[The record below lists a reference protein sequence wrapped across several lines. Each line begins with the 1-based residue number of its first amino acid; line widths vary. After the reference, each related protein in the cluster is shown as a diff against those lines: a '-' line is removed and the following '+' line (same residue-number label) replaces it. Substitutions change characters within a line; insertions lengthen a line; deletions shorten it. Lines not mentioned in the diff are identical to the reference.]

1 MCNFSLIN
9 LVKGILSDP
18 SSGDGNRKQPITSIR
33 SPASMILRDPEF
45 YSMISRRIC
54 IGLCFIALT
63 MQASSALAEVFTYPA
78 LRTTQVADPEQ
89 SLLTYAQP
97 TAVIYGSA
105 DIGAFAPVIEEFQ
118 QENPFIAIEYHQLQ
132 TLEMYDITQRQRA
145 NGEATADLIISSS
158 MDLQMKLAN
167 DGYATSYQS
176 TETQALPNWAR
187 WHNEAFAVT
196 QEPAVIAYNRAF
208 FREHDLEPPRTR
220 EDFIALLDK
229 HDDLFSEKV
238 TTYDIERSGVGFL
251 FLARDERFFPGIWDF
266 VRTLGQSKV
275 KLYSNTSPMLEKI
288 ASGQVVLGYNLL
300 GSYAETFT
308 QRNPNLGV
316 ILPDD
321 FIVVY
326 SRIAIIPRGARNPD
340 LGGRFLDFMLSIK
353 GQTVLQNEGNFNPV
367 RPDVPPSTFS
377 SLIFDRY
384 GERVRSFPVGP
395 GLLVYLDQAKR
406 QRFLRRW
413 QDALLN
419 RR

>member
-1 MCNFSLIN
+1 MTLGRI
-9 LVKGILSDP
+9 
-18 SSGDGNRKQPITSIR
+18 SIR
-33 SPASMILRDPEF
+33 
-45 YSMISRRIC
+45 
-54 IGLCFIALT
+54 LCAIALA
-63 MQASSALAEVFTYPA
+63 MQASSAIAEVFTYAP
-78 LRTTQVADPEQ
+78 LRTSQAFDPEQ
-89 SLLTYAQP
+89 SLLASDTP
-97 TAVIYGSA
+97 LAVIYGSA
-105 DIGAFAPVIEEFQ
+105 DIGAFSPVIEAFQ
-118 QENPFIAIEYHQLQ
+118 QENPYIGVEYHQLQ
-132 TLEMYDITQRQRA
+132 TLEMYDMTLVQRE
-145 NGEATADLIISSS
+145 NDEPNADLIISSS

-167 DGYATSYQS
+167 DGYAIPHQS
-176 TETQALPNWAR
+176 EETDALPHWAR
-187 WHNEAFAVT
+187 WRNEAFAVT

-208 FREHDLEPPRTR
+208 FRENDLEPPRTR
-220 EDFIALLDK
+220 DDFIRLLTD
-229 HDDLFSEKV
+229 HDDLLSEKV

-288 ASGQVVLGYNLL
+288 ADGQVVLGYNLL
-300 GSYAETFT
+300 GSYAETFSH
-308 QRNPNLGV
+308 RNPNLGV

-326 SRIAIIPRGARNPD
+326 SRIAIIPRDARNPD
-340 LGGRFLDFMLSIK
+340 LGARFLDFMLSIK
-353 GQTVLQNEGNFNPV
+353 GQTVLQNDGNFNPV
-367 RPDVPPSTFS
+367 RTDVAPSTFS

-406 QRFLRRW
+406 QRFIRRW

>member
-1 MCNFSLIN
+1 MN
-9 LVKGILSDP
+9 
-18 SSGDGNRKQPITSIR
+18 SG
-33 SPASMILRDPEF
+33 
-45 YSMISRRIC
+45 RIC

-63 MQASSALAEVFTYPA
+63 MQVSSALAEVFTYPA
-78 LRTTQVADPEQ
+78 LQTTQASNPDQ
-89 SLLTYAQP
+89 SLLTNAQP
-97 TAVIYGSA
+97 TAIIYGSA
-105 DIGAFAPVIEEFQ
+105 DIDAFAPVIEAFQ
-118 QENPFIAIEYHQLQ
+118 QDNPFISVDYHQLQ
-132 TLEMYDITQRQRA
+132 TLEMYDMTQSQRA
-145 NGEATADLIISSS
+145 NGEANADLIISSS

-167 DGYATSYQS
+167 DGYAKSHQS
-176 TETQALPNWAR
+176 PQTDALPQWAR
-187 WHNEAFAVT
+187 WRNEAFAVT

-208 FREHDLEPPRTR
+208 FRDNGIEPPRTR
-220 EDFIALLDK
+220 EDFISLLVNNDE
-229 HDDLFSEKV
+229 LLSEKV

-266 VRTLGQSKV
+266 VRTLGQAKV

-300 GSYAETFT
+300 GSYADTFS

-340 LGGRFLDFMLSIK
+340 LGARFLDFMLSIK
-353 GQTVLQNEGNFNPV
+353 GQSVLQNEGNFNPV
-367 RPDVPPSTFS
+367 RSDVPPSTFS

-406 QRFLRRW
+406 QRFLRHW

>member
-1 MCNFSLIN
+1 M
-9 LVKGILSDP
+9 
-18 SSGDGNRKQPITSIR
+18 TIR
-33 SPASMILRDPEF
+33 DTE
-45 YSMISRRIC
+45 YCSMISGRIC
-54 IGLCFIALT
+54 IGLCFIALA
-63 MQASSALAEVFTYPA
+63 MQVSSAMAEVFTYPA
-78 LRTTQVADPEQ
+78 LRSSQASDPEQ
-89 SLLTYAQP
+89 SLLTSTQP
-97 TAVIYGSA
+97 MAVIYGSA
-105 DIGAFAPVIEEFQ
+105 DIGAFVPVIEAFQ
-118 QENPFIAIEYHQLQ
+118 QDNPFIGVEYHQLQ
-132 TLEMYDITQRQRA
+132 TLEMYDITQSQRA
-145 NGEATADLIISSS
+145 NGEPTADLIISSS

-176 TETQALPNWAR
+176 SETDALPHWAR
-187 WHNEAFAVT
+187 WRNEAFAVT
-196 QEPAVIAYNRAF
+196 QEPAVIAYNREF
-208 FREHDLEPPRTR
+208 FRENELEPPRTR
-220 EDFIALLDK
+220 EDFIRLLVN
-229 HDDLFSEKV
+229 HDELLSEKV

-266 VRTLGQSKV
+266 VRILGQAKV

-353 GQTVLQNEGNFNPV
+353 GQSVLQNEGNFNPV
-367 RPDVPPSTFS
+367 RADVPPSTFS

>member
-1 MCNFSLIN
+1 MTLGRTI
-9 LVKGILSDP
+9 
-18 SSGDGNRKQPITSIR
+18 IR
-33 SPASMILRDPEF
+33 
-45 YSMISRRIC
+45 
-54 IGLCFIALT
+54 LCAIVAT
-63 MQASSALAEVFTYPA
+63 MQASSALAEVFTFPPM
-78 LRTTQVADPEQ
+78 RTSQISDPEQ
-89 SLLTYAQP
+89 SLLAHVTP
-97 TAVIYGSA
+97 SAVIYGSA
-105 DIGAFAPVIEEFQ
+105 DIGAFSPVIEAFQ
-118 QENPFIAIEYHQLQ
+118 QDNPFIGVEYHQLQ
-132 TLEMYDITQRQRA
+132 TLEMYDMTLSQRA
-145 NGEATADLIISSS
+145 NSEPNADLIISSS

-167 DGYATSYQS
+167 DGYAISHQS
-176 TETQALPNWAR
+176 SETQALPHWAR
-187 WHNEAFAVT
+187 WRNEAFAVT

-220 EDFIALLDK
+220 DDFIALLTK
-229 HDDLFSEKV
+229 HDDLLSEKV

-288 ASGQVVLGYNLL
+288 ADGQVVLGYNLL
-300 GSYAETFT
+300 GSYAETFSH
-308 QRNPNLGV
+308 RNPNLGV

-326 SRIAIIPRGARNPD
+326 SRIAIIPRDARNPD
-340 LGGRFLDFMLSIK
+340 LGARFLDFMLSVK
-353 GQTVLQNEGNFNPV
+353 GQSILQNEGNFNPV
-367 RPDVPPSTFS
+367 RSDVPQSPFS

-406 QRFLRRW
+406 ERFIRRW

>member
-1 MCNFSLIN
+1 MTLGRTI
-9 LVKGILSDP
+9 
-18 SSGDGNRKQPITSIR
+18 IR
-33 SPASMILRDPEF
+33 
-45 YSMISRRIC
+45 
-54 IGLCFIALT
+54 LCAIVVA
-63 MQASSALAEVFTYPA
+63 MQASSALAEVFTFAP
-78 LRTTQVADPEQ
+78 LRTSQISDPEQ
-89 SLLTYAQP
+89 SLLSPDTP
-97 TAVIYGSA
+97 SAVIYGSA
-105 DIGAFAPVIEEFQ
+105 DIGAFSPVIEAFQ
-118 QENPFIAIEYHQLQ
+118 QENPYVGVEYHQLQ
-132 TLEMYDITQRQRA
+132 TLEMYDMTLAQRA
-145 NGEATADLIISSS
+145 NDEPNADLIISSS

-167 DGYATSYQS
+167 DGYAISHQS
-176 TETQALPNWAR
+176 SQTRALPHWAR
-187 WHNEAFAVT
+187 WRNEAFAVT

-208 FREHDLEPPRTR
+208 FREHSLEPPRTR
-220 EDFIALLDK
+220 DAFIELLTK

-288 ASGQVVLGYNLL
+288 ADGQVVLGYNLL
-300 GSYAETFT
+300 GSYAETFSH
-308 QRNPNLGV
+308 RNPNLGV

-326 SRIAIIPRGARNPD
+326 SRIAIIPRDAQNPD
-340 LGGRFLDFMLSIK
+340 LGARFLDFMLSIK
-353 GQTVLQNEGNFNPV
+353 GQSVLQSEGNFNPV
-367 RPDVPPSTFS
+367 RADVPQSPFS

-406 QRFLRRW
+406 QRFIRRW
-413 QDALLN
+413 QDSLLN

>member
-1 MCNFSLIN
+1 MIASLA
-9 LVKGILSDP
+9 L
-18 SSGDGNRKQPITSIR
+18 
-33 SPASMILRDPEF
+33 AARDIE
-45 YSMISRRIC
+45 YSTMTLGRIC
-54 IGLCFIALT
+54 IRLCAIAVV
-63 MQASSALAEVFTYPA
+63 MQASSALAEVFTFAP
-78 LRTTQVADPEQ
+78 LRTTQAADPEQ
-89 SLLTYAQP
+89 SLLSSDAP
-97 TAVIYGSA
+97 MAVIYGSA
-105 DIGAFAPVIEEFQ
+105 DIGAFSPVIEAFQ
-118 QENPFIAIEYHQLQ
+118 QDNPYIGVEYHQLQ

-145 NGEATADLIISSS
+145 NDEPSADLIISSS

-167 DGYATSYQS
+167 DGYATSHQS
-176 TETQALPNWAR
+176 AETQALPHWAR
-187 WHNEAFAVT
+187 WRNEAFAVT
-196 QEPAVIAYNRAF
+196 QEPAVIAYNREF
-208 FREHDLEPPRTR
+208 FRENKLEPPRTR
-220 EDFIALLDK
+220 DAFIELLNN
-229 HDDLFSEKV
+229 HDDLFSERV

-275 KLYSNTSPMLEKI
+275 KLFSNTSPMLEKI
-288 ASGQVVLGYNLL
+288 ADGQVVLGYNLL
-300 GSYAETFT
+300 GSYAETFS

-326 SRIAIIPRGARNPD
+326 SRIAIIPRDARNPD

-353 GQTVLQNEGNFNPV
+353 GQSVLQNDGNFNPV
-367 RPDVPPSTFS
+367 RSDVPPSTFS